1 MEVAF
6 LVAFQGEASLVDA
19 FQVASFQMVV
29 AFQVVEAFLV
39 VVAYLDNSEAV
50 PRAHLDEVGHSLDQ
64 MEGGQRVVVL
74 SFQAVVAL
82 SFLEVVVPSCL
93 EVEALSSQGEV
104 DHGIL
109 LVDLLVLVVP

>member
-1 MEVAF
+1 
-6 LVAFQGEASLVDA
+6 
-19 FQVASFQMVV
+19 
-29 AFQVVEAFLV
+29 
-39 VVAYLDNSEAV
+39 
-50 PRAHLDEVGHSLDQ
+50 

-93 EVEALSSQGEV
+93 EVEALSSQGGV